1 MTMLVASMAEFTS
14 SHYDVVIVGAGM
26 VGGATACLLAQSEH
40 KAAEKLKIALIE
52 SRAPQAFDPSQF
64 DPRVAALTENT
75 RMSLQRCGVWEAI
88 CAKRA
93 TPYQA
98 MQVWD
103 AEGTGRIS
111 FDCRQVHQPNL
122 GHIVEVSAINSSLMD
137 RLQQLSNID
146 LYCPAVVNNYTAEED
161 SVILDLSSGAHISAN
176 LLIAADGANS
186 SIRQQFQFATR
197 QWDYG
202 QQAIVTTITTQQ
214 SNQQTAWQRFMPS
227 GPLALLPLTDN
238 KDELHRCS
246 IVWSQ
251 DSEEAE
257 RLMALSDRDFCQ
269 QLSTASEHC
278 LGEVLQT
285 DKRHT
290 FSLRQCHAID
300 YVKPRVA
307 LVGDAAHSIHPLAG
321 QGVNLG
327 FADAQVLA
335 EELSRARARDVDLG
349 DLAVLKRYQ
358 RRRKPDNLAAMAT
371 MEAFKRLFGAEN
383 LGLRLM
389 RNYGMSAVNQ
399 FTPLK
404 NQLIKK
410 AMGL

>member
-1 MTMLVASMAEFTS
+1 MAKFS
-14 SHYDVVIVGAGM
+14 AGHYDVVIVGAGM
-26 VGGATACLLAQSEH
+26 VGGATACLLAQCKH
-40 KAAEKLKIALIE
+40 KSAEKLKIALIE
-52 SRAPQAFDPSQF
+52 SRAPQAFDASQF

-75 RMSLQRCGVWEAI
+75 RMLLQRCDVWEAI

-98 MQVWD
+98 MEVWD

-122 GHIVEVSAINSSLMD
+122 GHIVEVSAINASLIEK
-137 RLQQLSNID
+137 LQQLSNID
-146 LYCPAVVNNYTAEED
+146 LYCPAAINNYNAEED
-161 SVILDLSSGAHISAN
+161 SVILDLDSGAHISTS

-197 QWDYG
+197 HWDYQ
-202 QQAIVTTITTQQ
+202 QQAIVTTIATERP
-214 SNQQTAWQRFMPS
+214 NQQTAWQRFMPT
-227 GPLALLPLTDN
+227 GPLALLPLS
-238 KDELHRCS
+238 DEDGLHRCS

-251 DSEEAE
+251 DTEEAE

-278 LGEVLQT
+278 LGEVLST
-285 DKRHT
+285 DKRHS
-290 FSLRQCHAID
+290 FPLRQCHAID
-300 YVKPRVA
+300 YVMPRVA

-327 FADAQVLA
+327 FADAQVLV
-335 EELSRARARDVDLG
+335 EELTRARDRAVDLG

-371 MEAFKRLFGAEN
+371 MEGFKRLFGAEN
-383 LGLRLM
+383 TGLRLM